1 MPEWKKGEQPDGS
14 KTGRTEATNS
24 QRMFKVLEVLK
35 KHSDSNN
42 RMTQEQILAALK
54 KINFGCN
61 IKTLR
66 QTLVDLIMMM
76 NPAVIDDNTSALFT
90 GTE

>member
-42 RMTQEQILAALK
+42 RMTQEQILAALDFPEELIFNRSAEAVLEYVSK
-54 KINFGCN
+54 KRNINL
-61 IKTLR
+61 T
-66 QTLVDLIMMM
+66 
-76 NPAVIDDNTSALFT
+76 A
-90 GTE
+90 